1 MGLKVT
7 LDTNIFLNVKNKEEP
22 FYKYSKTVLE
32 AIDESDIEAI
42 VSTVTIA
49 ELFVGYYKANELK
62 DKDDF
67 IAGLYSNKNY
77 KIIDLDLKVADKSGE
92 IKCKTN
98 LKLPDCIIT
107 ASSILEQAF
116 CLITNDA
123 EFEKAKNLTNILTSK
138 KFCEEYI
145 KKTEKDN

>member
-22 FYKYSKTVLE
+22 FYKYSKMVLE

-42 VSTVTIA
+42 VSIVTIT
-49 ELFVGYYKANELK
+49 EIFVGYYKTNELK

-67 IAGLYSNKNY
+67 IAGIYSNKNY

-92 IKCKTN
+92 IMCKTN

-116 CLITNDA
+116 CLITNDV

-138 KFCEEYI
+138 KFCDEYI
-145 KKTEKDN
+145 KNTEKDN

>member
-32 AIDESDIEAI
+32 AIEESDIEAI
-42 VSTVTIA
+42 VSIVSIA
-49 ELFVGYYKANELK
+49 ELSVGYYKANELK
-62 DKDDF
+62 DKDEF

-77 KIIDLDLKVADKSGE
+77 KIIDLNLKVADKSGE
-92 IKCKTN
+92 IKSKTN

-107 ASSILEQAF
+107 ASSILEKAF

-123 EFEKAKNLTNILTSK
+123 EFEKAKNFTNIFTSK
-138 KFCEEYI
+138 TFCEDYL
-145 KKTEKDN
+145 KNTENDN

>member
-32 AIDESDIEAI
+32 AIDESHIEAI
-42 VSTVTIA
+42 VSIVSIA
-49 ELFVGYYKANELK
+49 ELSVGYYKANELK
-62 DKDDF
+62 DKDEF

-77 KIIDLDLKVADKSGE
+77 KIIDLNLKVADKSGE

-107 ASSILEQAF
+107 ASSIIEKAF
-116 CLITNDA
+116 CLITNDV
-123 EFEKAKNLTNILTSK
+123 EFEKAKNFTNIFTSK
-138 KFCEEYI
+138 KFCEDYL
-145 KKTEKDN
+145 KNTENDN